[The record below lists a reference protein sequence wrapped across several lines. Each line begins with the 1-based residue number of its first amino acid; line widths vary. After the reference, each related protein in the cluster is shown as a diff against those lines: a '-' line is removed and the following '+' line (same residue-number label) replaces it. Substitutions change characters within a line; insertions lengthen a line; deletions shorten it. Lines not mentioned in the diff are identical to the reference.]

1 MKCPKCG
8 KEIANDSQ
16 FCEFCGTQV
25 KAMPHQVNSGLVAWI
40 MFLLVICFSAAAM
53 SCIEC
58 LNHTEM
64 EYASYVAHCT
74 VINTFLLITFANLS
88 VFVISIVLAVKKQF
102 RKSTSITLCLM
113 SAFIALG
120 AIITTSTLEVGILPY
135 RTEAEGIIMN
145 DSFIYASIM
154 LAAIVAGIYAI
165 YWLVAKVK
173 HINF

>member
-25 KAMPHQVNSGLVAWI
+25 KAMSHQVNSALVAWI
-40 MFLLVICFSAAAM
+40 MFLFVICFSAAEM
-53 SCIEC
+53 SCVEC
-58 LNHTEM
+58 LNGM
-64 EYASYVAHCT
+64 VIDYGRNVAEYT

-88 VFVISIVLAVKKQF
+88 VFVISMVLAVKKQF

-120 AIITTSTLEVGILPY
+120 AIITALTMREGVLPFS
-135 RTEAEGIIMN
+135 EEGIMEVT
-145 DSFIYASIM
+145 FIYASIM
-154 LAAIVAGIYAI
+154 LAAIVAGVYAI
-165 YWLVAKVK
+165 YWLIAKVK